1 VSLDG
6 DRATGHTYCLAH
18 HVYSE
23 DGERKLM
30 VAALR
35 YRDAFVKHSGTW
47 LFSERRLILDWAE
60 VRELRP

>member
-1 VSLDG
+1 
-6 DRATGHTYCLAH
+6 
-18 HVYSE
+18 
-23 DGERKLM
+23 M

-35 YRDAFVKHSGTW
+35 YRDAFVKHSGAW